1 MIFRQPVENRVAEM
15 PLTTTQV
22 TIQKLGNLVSKAWLV
37 AWLIFAGFVAAGCDR
52 TNPDDGPSPKSVNSA
67 APVLVTESVTKVL
80 AEFNRGAALTEQYKY
95 SDAAKA
101 FESVL
106 AVSPNWSA
114 ARFNLGIAYFNMHG
128 QRQAKRNLEAA
139 RRAFEEVLA
148 AEPEH
153 LHARFCLG
161 LYHQYLGDN
170 DKALKCF
177 EAVALADGDG
187 PYATYKYAETLIAV
201 GRLDEGTAVLEKV
214 VALDP
219 GFISAV
225 YRLALQYRRTKRM
238 DQAIPL
244 FKRFQELNADELA
257 GGKATVQMSYGAAGK
272 YYQIL
277 GADNLPLPDPQTD
290 RPKRIVFSPQT
301 QSLATTTIEWKS
313 DGLSIGMVGIAVG
326 DVENDGDLDL
336 FLTAT
341 DDEGSGSLWINDGSG
356 AFSATPPLADKCVA
370 PCFGDVDN
378 DGDLDLW
385 IGRAGADILL
395 ENDGSGKFPQ
405 TGFTASSDPEQFTT
419 QSRLLDIDADA
430 DLDLFAFRMA
440 QGTIPPSPGCVAGRG
455 GIYINNRDGS
465 FADVAAELGLALA
478 DMPVASVVADDF
490 DNDRDLDLVIFST
503 AEKAALWINDRAGRF
518 RILDASANG
527 MEARHTIA
535 ATSADP
541 DKDGDRD
548 LLVFGK
554 AGMQLFRNRG
564 RCRFD
569 LDSAFADRHGPL
581 QGTGGQFADM
591 DNDGDLDILIADAYR
606 ADGTRGPALLV
617 NDWPRD
623 QFIDILEIDPGNLL
637 GAIDT
642 GGDASGVVADF
653 TGNGRCDVLL
663 APLGRAPLLI
673 ENVTP
678 GGHWI
683 KLDLRG
689 TTSKDKKTRSNNS
702 AIGARVEIKTGAM
715 SQQFLVGTTSGPVA
729 MAPLRIHAGLGD
741 HAKIDWLRILWP
753 DAVLQAEVEVAGDRI
768 MALTEVP
775 RKTSSCPY
783 LFAWNGLRFEFV
795 GDFGGVGGLGYMI
808 EPGVFAPPDPTEY
821 IRLPKLRPLGS
832 DYVLN
837 AMTVLEEVTYFDEAK
852 LIAVDHPQGTEIHP
866 NEMMAITAPPPEFQV
881 FCFREP
887 IDPVRAVDYRGT
899 DVTKEILHV
908 DRRYAGAVRPD
919 PRFTG
924 FAEEHFVELDFGDR
938 LEDLTRDARLVLLLH
953 GWVEYGYSSTNRAAA
968 QAGLRARA
976 PSIQVLRGGEWIEVL
991 QEVGYPAGVMHVMTL
1006 DVTGKLLPGDRKIR
1020 IASNMELYW
1029 DRISLAVHL
1038 DDAELSLNEVP
1049 AASADLHY
1057 FGYPREYSP
1066 DGRHPNLCDYDNVDR
1081 TATWKLMSGDYTRY
1095 GEVSE
1100 LLDEADDCYAI
1111 MGRGEELTLRFPVEA
1126 FGPVADGQQ
1135 RTFIL
1140 KTDSYC
1146 KDMDLNTAYPDTV
1159 EPLPFHAM
1167 SGYPYGLHEHYPD
1180 DEKRA
1185 RYRREFNTRHIRAR

>member
-1 MIFRQPVENRVAEM
+1 MTNIMIQKSIR
-15 PLTTTQV
+15 
-22 TIQKLGNLVSKAWLV
+22 KLGNVVPGAWLV
-37 AWLIFAGFVAAGCDR
+37 AWVVVVCLVATGCDR
-52 TNPDDGPSPKSVNSA
+52 TEPSDGFPRTSPKPAGLPSPSP
-67 APVLVTESVTKVL
+67 APVVVTESAAKVL

-95 SDAAKA
+95 ADAAKA

-106 AVSPNWSA
+106 AVAPDWLA

-128 QRQAKRNLEAA
+128 QREAEQSLEAA

-148 AEPEH
+148 AEPRH

-161 LYHQYLGDN
+161 LYYQYLGN
-170 DKALKCF
+170 NEKSLECF
-177 EAVALADGDG
+177 EAVSRADGED
-187 PYATYKYAETLIAV
+187 PYATYKYAETLIAT
-201 GRLDEGTAVLEKV
+201 GRHDEGRAALEKV
-214 VALDP
+214 VVLDP
-219 GFISAV
+219 GFISAI
-225 YRLALQYRRTKRM
+225 YRLALQYRRAKKP
-238 DQAIPL
+238 DEAIPL
-244 FKRFQELNADELA
+244 FERFKKLNDDELA
-257 GGKATVQMSYGAAGK
+257 GGKSTVQMSYGAAGK

-277 GADNLPLPDPQTD
+277 GADNLPLPGPETG
-290 RPKRIVFSPQT
+290 RPTRIVFSPEIK
-301 QSLATTTIEWKS
+301 SLEATTAEWKS
-313 DGLSIGMVGIAVG
+313 NGGSIGMVGIAAG
-326 DVENDGDLDL
+326 DVDDDGDLDL

-341 DDEGSGSLWINDGSG
+341 GGEGSGSLWLNDGSG
-356 AFSATPPLADKCVA
+356 GFSAVA
-370 PCFGDVDN
+370 PVAERCVSPCLGDVDN

-385 IGRAGADILL
+385 LGRAGADILL
-395 ENDGSGKFPQ
+395 KNDGTGKFAE
-405 TGFTASSDPEQFTT
+405 TGFAGPSDSKLLTT
-419 QSRLLDIDADA
+419 QSRLLDIDSDG
-430 DLDLFAFRMA
+430 DLDLFAFRLA
-440 QGTIPPSPGCVAGRG
+440 EGTIPSGPGCIAGTSSVFN
-455 GIYINNRDGS
+455 NNRDGS

-490 DNDRDLDLVIFST
+490 DNDRDLDLVIFS
-503 AEKAALWINDRAGRF
+503 AGEKAGVIWVNDRVGQF

-527 MEARHTIA
+527 LEARGTIS
-535 ATSADP
+535 ATSGDP

-554 AGMQLFRNRG
+554 EGVQLFRNRG
-564 RCRFD
+564 QCRFD

-581 QGTGGQFADM
+581 RGTGGQFADM

-606 ADGTRGPALLV
+606 GDGSRGPALLV
-617 NDWPRD
+617 NEWPRD
-623 QFIDILEIDPGNLL
+623 QFIEILEIDPGNLL
-637 GAIDT
+637 GAVDT

-663 APLGRAPLLI
+663 APLDREPVLI

-683 KLDLRG
+683 ELDLRG
-689 TTSKDKKTRSNNS
+689 TATKDKKTRSNNS
-702 AIGARVEIKTGAM
+702 AIGARVEIKTGTM

-741 HAKIDWLRILWP
+741 HPKIDWLRILWP
-753 DAVLQAEVEVAGDRI
+753 DAVLQAEVEVAGDRV
-768 MALTEVP
+768 ALITELS

-783 LFAWNGLRFEFV
+783 LFAWNGSRFEFV
-795 GDFGGVGGLGYMI
+795 GDFGGVGGLGYLV

-821 IRLPKLRPLGS
+821 IRVPGLQPSGS

-837 AMTVLEEVTYFDEAK
+837 AITVLEEVTYFDEAK
-852 LIAVDHPQGTEIHP
+852 LIAVDHPQGTEVHP
-866 NEMMAITAPPPEFQV
+866 HEMMAITAPPPPFEV

-887 IDPVRAVDYRGT
+887 IDPVRAVDYLGT
-899 DVTKEILHV
+899 DVTEEVLRV

-919 PRFTG
+919 VRFTG
-924 FAEEHFVELDFGDR
+924 LAEEHFVELDFGDR
-938 LEDLTRDARLVLLLH
+938 LEGLTRDARLVLLLH
-953 GWVEYGYSSTNRAAA
+953 GWVEYGYSSTNRAAG
-968 QAGLRARA
+968 QAGLRLQA
-976 PSIQVLRGGEWIEVL
+976 PSIRVLRDGEWVEVFG
-991 QEVGYPAGVMHVMTL
+991 EVGYPAGVMHVMTL
-1006 DVTGKLLPGDRKIR
+1006 DVTGKLLPGDRRIR
-1020 IASNMELYW
+1020 ITSNMELYW

-1038 DDAELSLNEVP
+1038 DDAELTLKEVS
-1049 AASADLHY
+1049 AKSADLHY

-1100 LLDEADDCYAI
+1100 LLGEADDCYAI

-1126 FGPVADGQQ
+1126 FGSVPEGRQ

-1159 EPLPFHAM
+1159 EPLPFHGM
-1167 SGYPYGLHEHYPD
+1167 SGYPYGADEHYPD
-1180 DEKRA
+1180 DEKRS
-1185 RYRREFNTRHIRAR
+1185 RYRREFNTRRVRAR